1 MHTGQHTDIS
11 IKMSHILLKLTGISA
26 TTNDIEERRRK
37 FAVVYTIVTLVYGV
51 YVNVADIYHS
61 MDDLDVSIL
70 FGNSPF
76 LPLRDTVDDKLC
88 TSSYGI
94 KLNWTDILIN
104 SFKQ

>member
-1 MHTGQHTDIS
+1 MS
-11 IKMSHILLKLTGISA
+11 IKMSHFLLKLTGTSV
-26 TTNDIEERRRK
+26 TTNDIDERRRR

-51 YVNVADIYHS
+51 YVNVVDIYHS

-70 FGNSPF
+70 FGNPPF
-76 LPLRDTVDDKLC
+76 FLLHVIVNDKLC
-88 TSSYGI
+88 TSSYGV